1 MDFVDSVF
9 LFAAFFVLIF
19 IGMIYLDCLLD
30 KLDNYRKS
38 KRQAKY
44 LEKKKEREL
53 KEAVE
58 KEEFLKMLKRER
70 FFLERGESIWKHKK
84 KW

>member
-9 LFAAFFVLIF
+9 LFAAFFVFFF
-19 IGMIYLDCLLD
+19 IVMIYLDCLLD
-30 KLDNYRKS
+30 KLDNYKKA

-58 KEEFLKMLKRER
+58 KEKFIKMLKRER
-70 FFLERGESIWKHKK
+70 FFLERGESI
-84 KW
+84 

>member
-1 MDFVDSVF
+1 MELVDSVF
-9 LFAAFFVLIF
+9 LFAAFFVLLF

-70 FFLERGESIWKHKK
+70 FFIEEGEIYE
-84 KW
+84 

>member
-1 MDFVDSVF
+1 MDLVDNVF
-9 LFAAFFVLIF
+9 LLAAFFVLNFIF
-19 IGMIYLDCLLD
+19 MIYLDGLFD
-30 KLDNYRKS
+30 KIDNYRKY

-84 KW
+84 NW

>member
-9 LFAAFFVLIF
+9 LFAAFFVLLF

-70 FFLERGESIWKHKK
+70 FFLEEGEIYE
-84 KW
+84 

>member
-1 MDFVDSVF
+1 MELVDSVF
-9 LFAAFFVLIF
+9 LFAAFFVLFF
-19 IGMIYLDCLLD
+19 IVMIYLDCLLD
-30 KLDNYRKS
+30 KLDNYKKA

-58 KEEFLKMLKRER
+58 KEKFIKMLKRER
-70 FFLERGESIWKHKK
+70 FFLERGESI
-84 KW
+84 

>member
-1 MDFVDSVF
+1 MDLVDSVF
-9 LFAAFFVLIF
+9 LFAAFFVLLF

-58 KEEFLKMLKRER
+58 KEKFIKMLKRER
-70 FFLERGESIWKHKK
+70 FFLERGESI
-84 KW
+84 

>member
-1 MDFVDSVF
+1 MYEDLVDSVF
-9 LFAAFFVLIF
+9 LFAAFFMILF
-19 IGMIYLDCLLD
+19 IGMIYLDYLLD
-30 KLDNYRKS
+30 NVDIYRKS

-44 LEKKKEREL
+44 LEKKKKREL

-70 FFLERGESIWKHKK
+70 FFLERGESI
-84 KW
+84 

>member
-1 MDFVDSVF
+1 MDLVDSVF
-9 LFAAFFVLIF
+9 LFAAFFVLLF
-19 IGMIYLDCLLD
+19 IGMIYLDSLLD

-70 FFLERGESIWKHKK
+70 FFLEEGEIYE
-84 KW
+84 

>member
-1 MDFVDSVF
+1 MNLVDSVF
-9 LFAAFFVLIF
+9 LFAAFFVLLF

-58 KEEFLKMLKRER
+58 KEKFIKMLKRER
-70 FFLERGESIWKHKK
+70 FFLERGESI
-84 KW
+84 

>member
-1 MDFVDSVF
+1 MDLVDSVF
-9 LFAAFFVLIF
+9 LFAAFFVLFF

-70 FFLERGESIWKHKK
+70 FFLERGESI
-84 KW
+84 

>member
-1 MDFVDSVF
+1 MDLVDSVF
-9 LFAAFFVLIF
+9 LFAAFFVLLF

-70 FFLERGESIWKHKK
+70 FFLEEGEIYE
-84 KW
+84 

>member
-1 MDFVDSVF
+1 MDLVDSVF
-9 LFAAFFVLIF
+9 LFAAFFVLFF

-70 FFLERGESIWKHKK
+70 FFLEEGEIYE
-84 KW
+84 

>member
-9 LFAAFFVLIF
+9 LFAAFFVLLF

-58 KEEFLKMLKRER
+58 KEKFIKMLKRER
-70 FFLERGESIWKHKK
+70 FFLERGESI
-84 KW
+84 